1 MSRDARSLKCED
13 VMANV
18 KRAICAQRLEVAGI
32 PIHLQDELQL
42 ALTPGGIIAFSPQY
56 PGVRSDG

>member
-1 MSRDARSLKCED
+1 MSEPKSLKCED

-18 KRAICAQRLEVAGI
+18 KKAICAQRLEVAGI
-32 PIHLQDELQL
+32 PIYLQDEPQL

>member
-1 MSRDARSLKCED
+1 MKSLKCED

-18 KRAICAQRLEVAGI
+18 KKAICAARLEVAGV
-32 PIHLQDELQL
+32 PIHRQQPPEL

>member
-1 MSRDARSLKCED
+1 MSRDPQSLKCED

-18 KRAICAQRLEVAGI
+18 KKAICAQRLEVAGI
-32 PIHLQDELQL
+32 PIYQQDGLQL
-42 ALTPGGIIAFSPQY
+42 ALTPGGIVAFSPRY